1 MTTNALTRFQRSV
14 RQFDGVAL
22 AIALVL
28 LVLMLWVPA
37 QASSSLAFTLNSLWE
52 VAPFLLLSIAIA
64 AYAAASGADKLIAKA
79 FQGRITVMIPVA
91 AMFGALSPFCSCGVI
106 PLIAALLSMGVAVA
120 AVMTF
125 WLSSPLMDPSMF
137 VLTVGTIG
145 LQFAIAKT
153 MATVGIGLLGGF
165 GTLALMRCDW
175 SAKAVE
181 DPLRDGIG
189 NGGCGG
195 SRVRNPKPVVWRFWR
210 QSERRQRFWQGGG
223 TNAWFLGKWLAIA
236 FLLESLMLVYVPDG
250 WIQAIA
256 GDGSFISIIGAAL
269 VGIPAY
275 LNGYAALP
283 LVNGLIQQGMSPGA
297 GMTFLLAGGATSIP
311 AMIAVF
317 VLARRPV
324 LVAFLGSVIA
334 GNTRFCFSSGQTA
347 TVPTLTIR
355 FLDSIRG
362 GMRYRHNQPR
372 SVGQKWWI
380 DAQIAIANSST
391 KGGLLIHSNS

>member
-1 MTTNALTRFQRSV
+1 MTTNVLTRFHRSV

-22 AIALVL
+22 AIALIL
-28 LVLMLWVPA
+28 LGLMILVPS
-37 QASSSLAFTLNSLWE
+37 QASASLAFTLNSLWE

-64 AYAAASGADKLIAKA
+64 AYAAASGADNLIAKA
-79 FQGRITVMIPVA
+79 FQGRIAVMIPVA
-91 AMFGALSPFCSCGVI
+91 AMFGAFSPFCSCGVI
-106 PLIAALLSMGVAVA
+106 PLIAALLSMGVPVA
-120 AVMTF
+120 AVMAF

-137 VLTVGTIG
+137 VLTVGTLG
-145 LQFAIAKT
+145 FQFAIAKT
-153 MATVGIGLLGGF
+153 IATVGIGLLGGF
-165 GTLALMRCDW
+165 GTLTLMRSGW
-175 SAKAVE
+175 AAAAFE
-181 DPLRDGIG
+181 DPLREGGG

-210 QSERRQRFWQGGG
+210 QSERRQKFWQGASK
-223 TNAWFLGKWLAIA
+223 NVWFLGKWLALA

-256 GDGSFISIIGAAL
+256 GDGSFVSIIGAAL

-317 VLARRPV
+317 ALARRPV
-324 LVAFLGSVIA
+324 FLAYLGFAFLGSVIA
-334 GNTRFCFSSGQTA
+334 GTLY
-347 TVPTLTIR
+347 TV
-355 FLDSIRG
+355 
-362 GMRYRHNQPR
+362 
-372 SVGQKWWI
+372 
-380 DAQIAIANSST
+380 
-391 KGGLLIHSNS
+391 LL